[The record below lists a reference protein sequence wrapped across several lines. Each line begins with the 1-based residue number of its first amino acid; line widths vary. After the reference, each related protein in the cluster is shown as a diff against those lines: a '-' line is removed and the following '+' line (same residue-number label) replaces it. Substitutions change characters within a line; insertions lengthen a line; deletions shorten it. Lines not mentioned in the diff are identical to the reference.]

1 MINHRNFKNL
11 ILKIDRLQSIEVSE
25 DLKSIRLS
33 HRELSQVVIDRRTLL
48 KMEIFQIKIR
58 IRTVV
63 QSIIKMILLLKKI
76 ITTIKTK

>member
-11 ILKIDRLQSIEVSE
+11 ILKIDRPQSIEVSE